1 MISEFVYLKPVRNSE
16 YKASYLCCLPDP
28 DIYGEFRMIPCGHVE
43 LEEEPSSGDCFVKV
57 ELSDNLEALCVG
69 DPYHRESFVT
79 AILDILKRDTDFL
92 LDNAW
97 IILKDPQGDFAG
109 YAHEINEGERS

>member
-1 MISEFVYLKPVRNSE
+1 M
-16 YKASYLCCLPDP
+16 
-28 DIYGEFRMIPCGHVE
+28 
-43 LEEEPSSGDCFVKV
+43 
-57 ELSDNLEALCVG
+57 
-69 DPYHRESFVT
+69 T